1 MPLLVAVLAGLLS
14 LLSGASAAANLVQ
27 HENVPQLPQGWAR
40 MDASLD
46 PDQPFRLSIAL
57 RQPEIHRLASKFAPG
72 SGHLSLDEVRTL
84 RAPDPKDAA
93 AVVDWLRE
101 NGIHD
106 TVTKDDWIHVN
117 TTVSNAEGLLST
129 QLQRY
134 SFDGKVSMV
143 RARQYSV
150 PSHLSDAISFINP
163 ISNFMTPLREPTTPP
178 PPARDARDR
187 RAGTAACAGTVTPNC
202 LRQLYNMHY
211 RAPGNSSQVRL
222 GVSGYLEEHSNHA
235 DVRDFLR
242 REAPELP
249 RYDFKVELVNGG
261 TDPQN
266 RLTAGGEAQ
275 LDLEYVM
282 GLGFPSQVTYYATG
296 GRGDKIG
303 DDGKPVT
310 GKKLDNEP
318 YLEFIQALLDK
329 PDDEVPHVLSVSYGD
344 DELSV
349 PRPYAERVC
358 SMLGLLTKR
367 GTSII
372 HSTGDGGSA
381 GSRVG
386 NCRTKDGTNRK
397 VTMSTFPASCPWVTA
412 VGATTNAPEPPSG
425 AGFSSGGFSQYFE
438 RPEWQA
444 AAVDKYVEEIN
455 GHLDGYYNASMRA
468 VPDISAVGTNFRV
481 IVGARR
487 KRLEGTSASAPVF
500 AAMISLIND
509 ARLRKG
515 KPSLGWLNEILYSD
529 KVTPLLQDITKGQSY
544 SCKWD
549 GVKPGGWPAKQGW
562 DAITGLGV
570 PNDFAKFLEVL
581 EDV

>member
-1 MPLLVAVLAGLLS
+1 
-14 LLSGASAAANLVQ
+14 
-27 HENVPQLPQGWAR
+27 

-57 RQPEIHRLASKFAPG
+57 RQPEIHHLASKFAPG

-163 ISNFMTPLREPTTPP
+163 ISNFMTPLREPMTP

-187 RAGTAACAGTVTPNC
+187 RATAACAGTVTPKC

-211 RAPGNSSQVRL
+211 KAPGNSSQVRL

-242 REAPELP
+242 KEAPELP

-296 GRGDKIG
+296 GRGEKIG

-381 GSRVG
+381 GGRVG
-386 NCRTKDGTNRK
+386 NCRTKDGTNKK

-412 VGATTNAPEPPSG
+412 VGATTNAAEPPSG

-468 VPDISAVGTNFRV
+468 VPDISAVGTYFRV
-481 IVGARR
+481 IVGGRR
-487 KRLEGTSASAPVF
+487 KLLEGTSASAPVF

-549 GVKPGGWPAKQGW
+549 GVSPGGWPAKQGW

>member
-1 MPLLVAVLAGLLS
+1 MPLLVAVLAG

-27 HENVPQLPQGWAR
+27 HERVPQLPQGWAR

-117 TTVSNAEGLLST
+117 TTVSTAESLLNT

-143 RARQYSV
+143 RAREYSV

-163 ISNFMTPLREPTTPP
+163 ISNFMTPLREPMTPL
-178 PPARDARDR
+178 PALDARDR
-187 RAGTAACAGTVTPNC
+187 RAGAACSGTVTPKC

-211 RAPGNSSQVRL
+211 KAPGNSSEVRL

-242 REAPELP
+242 QQVPELP

-266 RLTAGGEAQ
+266 RPTAGGEAQ

-296 GRGDKIG
+296 GRGEKIG

-329 PDDEVPHVLSVSYGD
+329 PDNEVPHVLSVSYGD

-358 SMLGLLTKR
+358 GMLGLLTKR

-381 GSRVG
+381 GGRVG
-386 NCRTKDGTNRK
+386 NCRTKDGTNKK

-412 VGATTNAPEPPSG
+412 VGATTNTAEPPSG
-425 AGFSSGGFSQYFE
+425 ASFSSGGFSQYFE
-438 RPEWQA
+438 RPAWQA

-487 KRLEGTSASAPVF
+487 KLLEGTSASAPVF
-500 AAMISLIND
+500 AAMISLVND

-529 KVTPLLQDITKGQSY
+529 KVTSLLQDITQGQSY
-544 SCKWD
+544 SCTWD
-549 GVKPGGWPAKQGW
+549 KVSPGGWPAKQGW